1 MLLHDYIPILI
12 LAGLAAAFAAGTV
25 LLSLLIG
32 PRKSGEG
39 KLDPYECGMPPEGDP
54 RERFN
59 VKFFLVAMV
68 FVIFD
73 IEIVFLFLWAVI
85 FKQLG
90 VFGLLEMAVFIG
102 ILVLALAYV
111 WKKGVFEWASR
122 TNSST

>member
-1 MLLHDYIPILI
+1 MLLNDYIPILI
-12 LAGLAAAFAAGTV
+12 MAGLAIAFAGGTV
-25 LLSLLIG
+25 IASFLTG
-32 PRKSGEG
+32 PRISQGD
-39 KLDPYECGMPPEGDP
+39 KLDPYECGMPPVGNP

-59 VKFFLVAMV
+59 VKFFLVGMV

-85 FKQLG
+85 FRRLG
-90 VFGLLEMAVFIG
+90 WFGILEMLIFVG

-111 WKKGVFEWASR
+111 WKKGVLEWASK

>member
-1 MLLHDYIPILI
+1 MLHDYIPILI
-12 LAGLAAAFAAGTV
+12 LAGLAAAFAIGTV
-25 LLSLLIG
+25 LLSFLIG
-32 PRKSGEG
+32 PRKSGDG

-85 FKQLG
+85 FQQLG
-90 VFGLLEMAVFIG
+90 VYGLLEMAVFIG
-102 ILVLALAYV
+102 ILIMAFAYV
-111 WKKGVFEWASR
+111 WKKGVLEWASR